1 MLINIA
7 LLVGCVVIAIVGIPL
22 LLKIIPPNPIYGLN
36 TRRTRDSDNLWV
48 EVNRFAGGA
57 LVAAGGL
64 GAIILMSMSARPWWV
79 QMLVFILVVGAAVGA
94 TLWFENKL
102 AKMLEK

>member
-7 LLVGCVVIAIVGIPL
+7 LLVGCVVLAIVGIPL
-22 LLKIIPPNPIYGLN
+22 LLKIIPPNPIYGFN
-36 TRRTRDSDNLWV
+36 TRRTRESDNLWF

-64 GAIILMSMSARPWWV
+64 GAIILMTMSSRPWWA
-79 QMLVFILVVGAAVGA
+79 QMLVFIVLAGGAVGA
-94 TLWFENKL
+94 TFWFEQKL
-102 AKMLEK
+102 SKMLER